1 MHADRLQTQRF
12 EIKYLVPDSIASSAR
27 DFVRAYLDAD
37 EFSATRADFSYPVH
51 SLYLDSDEMTFYR
64 HTLNG
69 DKNRL
74 KMRARFY
81 DQDLDSPVFLEIKRR
96 TNNTIS
102 KQRCAIRR
110 EALWTVLSG
119 QLPEPSMIVSK
130 GNNATFALHNFL
142 RLLLA
147 HQAKPVAHVGYRR
160 EAWVSRAD
168 NSLRV
173 TMDRNVRFDVQA
185 ETLLKTGMKE
195 PVPVFDPEVVLELK
209 FTNRCPEWFEQLARV
224 FNLRQ
229 YSAAKYAEGVTLF
242 GRHRMKNRLNQLR
255 CHACPDGRV
264 AEAPAGERS

>member
-1 MHADRLQTQRF
+1 MHADRLQAQRF
-12 EIKYLVPDSIASSAR
+12 EIKYLVPDSVALSAR

-51 SLYLDSDEMTFYR
+51 SLYLDSDEMVFYR
-64 HTLNG
+64 QTLNG

-81 DQDLDSPVFLEIKRR
+81 DQDIDSPVFLEIKRR
-96 TNNTIS
+96 TNDTIS

-110 EALWTVLSG
+110 EALWTVLRG

-130 GNNATFALHNFL
+130 GKNAAFALDNFL

-147 HQAKPVAHVGYRR
+147 HQAKPVAHVRYLR

-185 ETLLKTGMKE
+185 EARLETSME
-195 PVPVFDPEVVLELK
+195 DPIAVFDPEVVLELK
-209 FTNRCPEWFEQLARV
+209 FTNRCPDWFEQLARV

-242 GRHRMKNRLNQLR
+242 GRHRMMNRLHQLR
-255 CHACPDGRV
+255 RHAYPDGGL
-264 AEAPAGERS
+264 AQAFTEERS